1 MSLFVYFGTPES
13 RSFQFFW
20 TAGTRPVFSV
30 AFRLFNASHIFQIP
44 RSRAGEWGD
53 PGSTCPDNGPA
64 AHPGG
69 PRPKN
74 PREFNHGK
82 FGWAAGRQSETEPPP
97 AGLHAS

>member
-30 AFRLFNASHIFQIP
+30 AFRLFQRLSHLP
-44 RSRAGEWGD
+44 DSALRAGEWGD

-69 PRPKN
+69 PRPKMVA
-74 PREFNHGK
+74 K
-82 FGWAAGRQSETEPPP
+82 T
-97 AGLHAS
+97 

>member
-44 RSRAGEWGD
+44 RLRTGEWGD
-53 PGSTCPDNGPA
+53 PGPTCPDNGPA
-64 AHPGG
+64 APPGG
-69 PRPKN
+69 PRPKMVA
-74 PREFNHGK
+74 K
-82 FGWAAGRQSETEPPP
+82 T
-97 AGLHAS
+97 